1 MTSTWWTIIGR
12 AVLICL
18 MALAAAAPAAAADI
32 APFKDDLFAH
42 PAVVEESADGGFWR
56 YDYRE
61 MRDINGRDEIPERR
75 AKRAYVDLSVHRA
88 ARERAIATEAGQITV
103 NEFGVETGARFVVI
117 FVHGRDGDRRL
128 GSDDWRFGGNFNR
141 LKNLAT
147 RNGGTYY
154 VPSLPDF
161 EAGGQGVIR
170 ALFAHSRQVSPQAPI
185 VLACGS
191 MGSALCVAAARDG
204 ALAAG
209 LGGLV
214 LLGGMPDASL
224 VDSAAARA
232 RLPIV
237 FAHGENDRVYDWR
250 NQRAVFDGLR
260 SIGGYPTRFHLF
272 ATGSHGTPIRMID
285 WRETL
290 NFVLRTAH

>member
-1 MTSTWWTIIGR
+1 MTNAWWMIMGRGAIIGL
-12 AVLICL
+12 VTLVSTIPV
-18 MALAAAAPAAAADI
+18 AAAEI
-32 APFKDDLFAH
+32 GPFKDDRFAY
-42 PAVVEESADGGFWR
+42 PAVIEESVDGAFRR

-61 MRDINGRDEIPERR
+61 MRDINGRDDIPERR
-75 AKRAYVDLSVHRA
+75 AKRAYVDLGVNRA
-88 ARERAIATEAGQITV
+88 GRERSIATGAGSLTV
-103 NEFGVETGARFVVI
+103 NEFGAEAGARFVVI

-170 ALFAHSRQVSPQAPI
+170 ALFAHAMQVSPQAPI

-204 ALAAG
+204 ALASQ

-214 LLGGMPDASL
+214 LLGGMPDGSL
-224 VDSAAARA
+224 ADSAAARA
-232 RLPIV
+232 GLPIV

-250 NQRAVFDGLR
+250 NQRAVFDSLR
-260 SIGGYPTRFHLF
+260 ASGDYPTRFHLF
-272 ATGSHGTPIRMID
+272 ATGSHGIPIRMID

-290 NFVLRTAH
+290 NFVLANAR